1 MIANY
6 PRGHVYCLWG
16 FIDIFFKV
24 YCFNNIWTGRQKLY
38 AHPTTLGPSFYAPQN
53 TWWFP
58 FSFPLPLS
66 TSHSHGPVLQ
76 KVRSVANLIY
86 SFFFFFFKTW
96 LILSMCERS
105 SPLKVLHLYHACSW
119 LSGLADLLLELYQ
132 RGNTALCTL
141 LSARCGVDRPAQ
153 LESQV
158 DQFHI
163 LKGDGDCRLPVTLR
177 VHQS

>member
-1 MIANY
+1 MYTAYEDSLTFSLKSTVSTTSEQGDKNCMHTQQRLDQVFMHHKIRDGSLS
-6 PRGHVYCLWG
+6 PSPSPWVHLIPMDPCC
-16 FIDIFFKV
+16 K
-24 YCFNNIWTGRQKLY
+24 KL
-38 AHPTTLGPSFYAPQN
+38 G
-53 TWWFP
+53 
-58 FSFPLPLS
+58 
-66 TSHSHGPVLQ
+66 VLQ
-76 KVRSVANLIY
+76 TWFTL
-86 SFFFFFFKTW
+86 FFFFFFKTW